1 MVLEYVDHSNSV
13 SDATLLADLTRV
25 ANTIGRSKIT
35 ISDYTSYGNYNPS
48 TIMRHFQTWNHALE
62 LAGLQI
68 SNKTYTIQE
77 LYDNLANVWLK
88 LGHQPSR
95 RDLAIVQSP
104 ISYKAYERQFG
115 KWSTA
120 LKSFVDYYNSS
131 SDSVITN
138 DASGAPPT
146 THSTSRDI
154 NLRTRF
160 LVMQRDHFKCCMCGA
175 SPAKD
180 PSVELQIDHIVPW
193 AHGGETTLDN
203 LQTLCSKCNLGKS
216 DLHSQIR

>member
-1 MVLEYVDHSNSV
+1 MALKYVDHTNTV
-13 SDATLLADLTRV
+13 SDETLLADLISV
-25 ANTIGRSKIT
+25 ANTLEQNKVT
-35 ISDYTSYGNYNPS
+35 ISDYTTYGKYNPS

-68 SNKTYTIQE
+68 SNKTYTLQE
-77 LYDNLANVWLK
+77 LYDNLADVWLK

-95 RDLAIVQSP
+95 RDLAIVHSP

-115 KWSTA
+115 KWSLA

-131 SDSVITN
+131 DDSSTISNVIETR
-138 DASGAPPT
+138 ST
-146 THSTSRDI
+146 IHRTSRDVS
-154 NLRTRF
+154 LRIRF
-160 LVMQRDHFKCCMCGA
+160 LVMQRDHFKCCICGA
-175 SPAKD
+175 SPASN

-193 AHGGETTLDN
+193 ARGGETSIDN

-216 DLHSQIR
+216 NLRF